1 MHRDDVFLGSVSVVD
16 GLDMLFLQLQTSF
29 CCFYNAPQLWQ
40 LWALE
45 SLSTNPFP
53 LLGEE
58 SQLVMRLSSHGSVSL
73 MLALTWWWCFSLE
86 WLAWLD
92 CVSLKFA
99 WRGVASMNIHCEEFC
114 SCVWL
119 VLDWRFTTNGNV
131 KCCWFVLLVCWL
143 SHFKRGLQGHLC
155 TVHWLTV
162 RCGHLIALINLLTNW
177 WKLSWC
183 KFISCSWWDET
194 IVGNLC
200 PGSFD
205 WQYWSIIGSLAGC
218 WKTIGWGPWVQSCFD
233 GGYWCGCLMG
243 FWAGGISRTEYD
255 SLWPPSV
262 IWFCWIS
269 IWTLVTWLT
278 CLTVKSQ
285 MISLCWPHLED
296 QDHVHVC
303 SCAYLGFSQTWILV
317 GIALLMPVDVAFSLD

>member
-92 CVSLKFA
+92 CASLKFA

-131 KCCWFVLLVCWL
+131 KCCWFED
-143 SHFKRGLQGHLC
+143 SGF
-155 TVHWLTV
+155 LTS
-162 RCGHLIALINLLTNW
+162 
-177 WKLSWC
+177 KEDC
-183 KFISCSWWDET
+183 KVTFAQFI
-194 IVGNLC
+194 
-200 PGSFD
+200 D
-205 WQYWSIIGSLAGC
+205 WQ
-218 WKTIGWGPWVQSCFD
+218 
-233 GGYWCGCLMG
+233 
-243 FWAGGISRTEYD
+243 
-255 SLWPPSV
+255 
-262 IWFCWIS
+262 
-269 IWTLVTWLT
+269 
-278 CLTVKSQ
+278 
-285 MISLCWPHLED
+285 
-296 QDHVHVC
+296 
-303 SCAYLGFSQTWILV
+303 
-317 GIALLMPVDVAFSLD
+317 